1 MKRGIFHRAARGFA
15 MVSAIVILVILAALG
30 AAVVTVSTSQQMGS
44 ALDTQGARAYQAARA
59 GLEWG
64 LYKLQSSNGFDYA
77 NPNGRTCPATASFPL
92 PATATTLSEFTVTV
106 SCTPNTD
113 PSPGGPT
120 VYVIE
125 ATACSPSGGSCPGTV
140 GAPAYIER
148 RLSVSI

>member
-1 MKRGIFHRAARGFA
+1 MNRGTLLHASRGFTL
-15 MVSAIVILVILAALG
+15 VTAIVILVVLAALG
-30 AAVVTVSTSQQMGS
+30 AAVVNVSTSQQMGS

-77 NPNGRTCPATASFPL
+77 NPNTRSCAGASGSFQP
-92 PATATTLSEFTVTV
+92 TATTLSEFTVTV

-113 PSPGGPT
+113 TSPGGPT